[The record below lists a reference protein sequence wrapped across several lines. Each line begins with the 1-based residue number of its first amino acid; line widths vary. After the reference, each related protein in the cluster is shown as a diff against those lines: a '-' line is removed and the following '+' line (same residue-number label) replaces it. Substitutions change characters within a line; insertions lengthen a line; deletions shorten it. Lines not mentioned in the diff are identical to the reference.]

1 MADFSDPSS
10 SSRRQFLT
18 MLAATAGTLAGTLAA
33 TRLGAQPARP
43 AIRDMVVYKDP
54 NCGCC
59 TEWVKHVR
67 AAGFTVKVNDL
78 TDMAT
83 VKRSFGVPANL
94 ESCHTARIGRYT
106 IEGHVPADLI
116 ARLLK
121 EQPASARGLAA
132 PGMPVGSP
140 GMEMGNQKDKY
151 DVILFETTGKTRVY
165 ASR

>member
-1 MADFSDPSS
+1 MSDFSDPRST
-10 SSRRQFLT
+10 SRRQFLT
-18 MLAATAGTLAGTLAA
+18 TLAATAGTLAA

-43 AIRDMVVYKDP
+43 AAAPRDMVVYKDP

-59 TEWVKHVR
+59 TEWVKHIR

-83 VKRSFGVPANL
+83 VKRSFGVPATL

-121 EQPASARGLAA
+121 EQPAAARGLAA

-140 GMEMGNQKDKY
+140 GMEMGGQKDKY

>member
-1 MADFSDPSS
+1 MADSSDPRST
-10 SSRRQFLT
+10 SRRQFLT
-18 MLAATAGTLAGTLAA
+18 TLAATAGTLAA
-33 TRLGAQPARP
+33 TRLVAQPARP
-43 AIRDMVVYKDP
+43 TAPVRDMVVYKDP

-116 ARLLK
+116 TRLLK